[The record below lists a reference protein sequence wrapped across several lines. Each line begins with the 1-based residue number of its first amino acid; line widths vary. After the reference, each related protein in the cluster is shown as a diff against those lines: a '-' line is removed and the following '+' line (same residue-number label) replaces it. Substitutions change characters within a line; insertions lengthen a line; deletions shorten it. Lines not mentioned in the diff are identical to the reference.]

1 MTITRIQAL
10 IIAAGLVLVGV
21 AVARAGHDT
30 PSAGEGVRHMGGASF
45 AQTYP
50 LRDSHLRPET
60 PPEIPGG
67 SKSERPSLR
76 L

>member
-30 PSAGEGVRHMGGASF
+30 SQRRPDTGTGSV
-45 AQTYP
+45 AQNYP
-50 LRDSHLRPET
+50 LRDSHLHPIRPET
-60 PPEIPGG
+60 PAGT
-67 SKSERPSLR
+67 KAERPFSR